1 MSKLQLNLAD
11 LKLSEADY
19 AGSGPN
25 RPQQFRDEDIAVIG
39 IACKIAGSGDAGQ
52 FWESLREGRDAIRPF
67 PEARKKNLQELYHAG
82 YLDENTAMF
91 EGGYL
96 DEVDVFDYSF
106 FHLSPNEANL
116 MDPNQRMFLQTAW
129 TAIEDAGYGGG
140 RLAGSSTGVYV
151 GFGSDMGEE
160 YKRLIAELS
169 PASLN
174 ASIPGNIHSM
184 IASRIA
190 YLLDLKGP
198 SMLVDT
204 ACSSSLVAV
213 HLACRALRQGECDFA
228 VAGGVKLSLLPVKQ
242 GSGGGLGVGSSDDRT
257 RTFDDKSD
265 GTGGGEGV
273 VAVLLKPLKRAVR
286 DRDHIYAVVKGSA
299 VNNDGTS
306 AGITSPNSL
315 AQEDV
320 LARAWAD
327 AGIHPE
333 RLEYIEAHGTG
344 TKLGDPVEIDG
355 IRKAFRRYTGRKQF
369 CGIGSVKTNIGHLD
383 HCAGIAGFLKAV
395 LSLKHKELPASLHF
409 TEPNARIAFMDSPV
423 YVNERLRVW
432 ESGGAPRLCGVSSF
446 GLSGTN
452 CHVVLEEAPLTADT
466 VLNTTAPE
474 DSGELTGELALF
486 SLSARSETALS
497 AYLEAYRSY
506 LQDEENRHS
515 LRDLCYTANTGRGHY
530 ACRAAVLCSSRG
542 ELAQKLAQ
550 LQESLHGGGSL
561 LSGEIAPGV
570 YYGRHRTVSL
580 RKEKEA
586 GDLTVDEQ
594 RELSRESEA
603 VLQQQTEYD
612 RKLMQTGRLY
622 VAGADIAWE
631 RLYENE
637 ARYRVPA
644 PVYPFERHHCWVVPD
659 EGAATGKSRK
669 PAQAASLHPLLDQRL
684 AETENQAIFVTS
696 FSVERHW
703 VLSEHVVAGRSIV
716 PGTAYLE
723 MVQAALQACGRS
735 GEALELRDILFV
747 SPLIVDQGET
757 REVQT
762 ILRWEEEEIEF
773 TVLSCG
779 EPPGPAEERSWIR
792 HAQGKASYSTGSGR
806 SVNMDEL
813 RSQCRVQ
820 EITIAED
827 AEDGAGAFEFGPRWN
842 ALRRIEAGTDRVLA
856 ELSLSRPFRAD
867 LEQYRLHPAL
877 LDAAVGVT
885 SQSLGTGLFLPLT
898 YRKLRIY
905 DSLPEHF
912 YSYAVKKQ
920 GSKQN
925 GELLTVDVLIMDD
938 TGRLLLEIEDYT
950 VKRVRAGEVQAGPPA
965 EDRLYHRIAWTSVDS
980 EQGAAKISASA
991 RIWPQAQAVIMF
1003 TDESPLAASL
1013 VRRLRG
1019 EGQQVIEVKRGEGFA
1034 RLGGGTYICGGSK
1047 AEFARL
1053 FAEEECMRPGTL
1065 LYLWG
1070 ADPWVSDESLL
1081 LTFLHLTQAVTG
1093 KLNAELL
1100 VIARSAYEVTGTETL
1115 IMPEHAALYGLAKV
1129 AQQEDSGLACRCID
1143 VDGTAEPED
1152 VLAAMAMGDSPY
1164 LLALRDG
1171 KCYAEELQW
1180 TEPGEPAD
1188 SGESAG
1194 AGLTVRDGG
1203 VYVITG
1209 GTGGLALEV
1218 GKRLASRASVHLAF
1232 IARTALP
1239 PKEAWATADAADTD
1253 PRAFRSIQAY
1263 LAMESAGAVVE
1274 YIQADM
1280 ADEESLDRFFTGL
1293 RHKAGGIHG
1302 VIHAAGNAGAGVFA
1316 LKEDEGFCQVLL
1328 PKIQGTRILDKL
1340 TEQDDL
1346 DFLLLFSS
1354 VSSVFG
1360 GPGQSDYTAA
1370 NAFMDAYAEHRNR
1383 SGKKTIAI
1391 EWASWSETG
1400 MAVDYKVDLN
1410 SSWFRGLRTGE
1421 ALDALE
1427 EILKHPAPRMMVGR
1441 LNYTQAAQLEA
1452 AMPVGLSAGIRSALG
1467 RYRNRRSGPKSGT
1480 PQRRSFSIQGRG
1492 SGIYSDSER
1501 TIAGIWA
1508 EVLGHEQVNLYDNFY
1523 ELGGDSLLAGKI
1535 VAMMN
1540 NTLTKKTEIGDLFR
1554 YLTVEEL
1561 AGYVDDGAPAWSRP
1575 AAGAEPPQTGLP
1587 AQETALEPAG
1597 NREYYLATSAQRQF
1611 YLIRQMAGES
1621 TLNNLCSAMILSG
1634 PLDVERLENALQQVV
1649 KRQSSLRTSF
1659 EMQGEEL
1666 VQKVLKE
1673 APFELE
1679 FADADNREY
1688 REYIR
1693 EFVRPFDLNAAPL
1706 FRARLIRVSAERH
1719 LFMLDVDHIIAD
1731 GASIGILLSDIIQLY
1746 SGQELPELPV
1756 QYTDYALWLN
1766 ERLQGAELDRQ
1777 EQYWLNLFHDEW
1789 PVLEL
1794 PTDSPRPPEMNYA
1807 GDVYN
1812 LELGEEV
1819 TAKVK
1824 TAASGSGVTLFMLLF
1839 AAYAVLL
1846 AKYANKEELV
1856 IGTPSAGRERKETEP
1871 LVGLFI
1877 NTLALRSAPS
1887 GGKRFADYL
1896 QEVKALA
1903 LEAYEHAEYPHGML
1917 LQKLHLER
1925 DASRN
1930 LLFDVQFISQNFAG
1944 EPLSVDQLQ
1953 FEPMEAKV
1961 EAVHVDLTLIW
1972 YERDGRLR
1980 FRFEY
1985 ATQLFTERTIARL
1998 GVYFEHLLGE
2008 IISDPSR
2015 PIGQI
2020 SLVPGQQQE
2029 ELLTEMKGIPIA
2041 VPQHMLVHQLFERQ
2055 AEAAPDNIA
2064 VICGG
2069 RSFTYKELNDR
2080 ANSLACALRSF
2091 GLAPDDRVGLLVERT
2106 VDRIASMLA
2115 VMKAGAAYVPMEPE
2129 YPQERLAYIINDSGM
2144 ALLMAP
2150 SHLSGAVAFEGP
2162 VIDITDESLYT
2173 GGPAQ
2178 PECHT
2183 APHNLAYILYTSGST
2198 GMPKGVMVEHRN
2210 VVHYISSFRHEFTLS
2225 GSDVILQQASY
2236 AFDVSVEEIFPI
2248 LSAGGRIVIIQPE
2261 ELLDIRRLQA
2271 LIREHRV
2278 TLLSTS
2284 PFVLNELNQ
2293 LPPLDSVRIFISGGD
2308 VLKGDYVSSLIR
2320 YAQVYN
2326 TYGPTEGTVCAAY
2339 YRVEAAEPRPLPI
2352 GRPIANTAVYI
2363 MNASLEPQPPGV
2375 PGEICIAG
2383 GGVARGYLNQPALT
2397 NRQFILH
2404 PWKPGERL
2412 YKSGDL
2418 GRYLPDG
2425 SLQFLGRIDQ
2435 QLKIRGYRIEPGEIE
2450 AALLRHPSV
2459 TDSIVTGYSG
2469 ITGTTEIAAYYV
2481 SDREVQATEWKDCL
2495 KTALPEYMI
2504 PGVYIRMAAL
2514 PLTANGKVN
2523 RRELPLPDRGA
2534 SAGLNPAEPSTPTE
2548 QKLVQMWSETLQKEG
2563 IGTTDDFFL
2572 LGGQSLLAMKLLYLI
2587 NKEWQVE
2594 MGLRDFFRASTV
2606 RGLAAWI
2613 ENAGGLAG
2621 PEAPDNRDGLATP
2634 FNLRGG
2640 PPLRTKIIR
2649 TGAGKHVLY
2658 MDMHHIITDGLS
2670 QDIIMSEFAELY
2682 AGRELPELPL
2692 QYKDYASW
2700 QRSLAAGGQYR
2711 EQEQF
2716 WLGQFAEPVRELR
2729 LPLDYPRPLSRKG
2742 EGGAVSLRLGFDTA
2756 SRLKRFAIEQD
2767 TTVFMLLFAIYNILL
2782 GKISGQEDI
2791 VVGVPVSGR
2800 SHASLNPIVG
2810 MFVNTL
2816 AIRNRPKSGL
2826 SAAEFVREVKERFLL
2841 AYTHQD
2847 YPFEALVGKLNVS
2860 GEADRNPLFDTMFS
2874 FANEAMA
2881 AAIALPGLSIA
2892 PCETEYTGA
2901 QFDLTVVATM
2911 MKEDLE
2917 LRFQYDT
2924 ELFKAETV
2932 QSLTRDFL
2940 VVLEAVLSGPAI
2952 TIGEILLDNGPANE
2966 VAAAADAGTMESIRE
2981 EDRCTAES
2989 AEIRQPADEHGTAA
3003 AAGWDW
3009 NKLELPLDKPVHILF
3024 EEQAEATPES
3034 VALIYAGQVMTYREL
3049 NRRANLVAHT
3059 LLELGTRREQIVAIV
3074 MERSFEV
3081 MIGMLG
3087 ILKAG
3092 AAFLPIHHEDPAER
3106 IHSVL
3111 ADTGAELVLTH
3122 RSCRGDWLDDRIQAL
3137 EVDILCGQDQDY
3149 GNPGLLITP
3158 ADLAYMITTSG
3169 STGKPK
3175 GVLIE
3180 HGAFTSRVVWV
3191 WKQLALTGTDTLL
3204 SKGSYTFDAS
3214 LLELFGGF
3222 VCGGRLVLLEAGYEK
3237 DARLI
3242 IDAIEEHGVTA
3253 TFFLPTA
3260 MSMFLA
3266 GLSPGASGR
3275 VASLRSVMV
3284 GGEQLM
3290 QEQAREFFIKVPG
3303 ASLINLYGPTE
3314 ACIFATAYNCSPQ
3327 ALDKRIPIGY
3337 PVGSTQAYI
3346 LDDALRIV
3354 PDGQTGELC
3363 LSGPELARGYWNRD
3377 ELNAEKFIASP
3388 FAPGE
3393 RLYRTGDL
3401 AQRLPG
3407 GEILCL
3413 GRTDNMVKIKGY
3425 RIEPGEIED
3434 CLLQHPAIGQAAVID
3449 CTDDHGHKYLA
3460 AYLLTQADCT
3470 VKELREFLK
3479 RSLPEYMVPAKFF
3492 ALERVPFTS
3501 GGKLDRKAIR
3511 SMGAELPSGQ
3521 IFVEP
3526 AGAIELKLAALWA
3539 ELFRG
3544 GAIGAEDHFFELGG
3558 DSLMAYRWSF
3568 LIEKLFGVEVRLHD
3582 FFRFPTLRSMA
3593 EHLAERMNSAET
3605 SVEDLAASQ
3614 AHSFSAPIPKAPAS
3628 PYYPA
3633 SSAQMRLFIL
3643 HELNKE
3649 DLSYNL
3655 PGAMLLE
3662 GSPDWGRVERTLNRL
3677 IRRHESLR
3685 TSFDVIDG
3693 VIVQNIHDSFAL
3705 PVEYMETD
3713 ETDIG
3718 NILTGKARLQR
3729 TDKPGKSHALSS
3741 VKIEKSERRRRGD

>member
-1 MSKLQLNLAD
+1 MSNLQLNLAD
-11 LKLSEADY
+11 LKLSESDF

-25 RPQQFRDEDIAVIG
+25 RPQQLRDEDIAVIG

-52 FWESLREGRDAIRPF
+52 FWESLREGKDAIRPF
-67 PEARKKNLQELYHAG
+67 PASRKKNLQELYRAG
-82 YLDENTAMF
+82 YLDDTTTMF
-91 EGGYL
+91 DGGYL

-228 VAGGVKLSLLPVKQ
+228 LAGGIKLSLLPVKQ

-257 RTFDDKSD
+257 RTFDEHSD

-273 VAVLLKPLKRAVR
+273 VAILLKPLKQAVR
-286 DRDHIYAVVKGSA
+286 DRDHIYALVKGSA

-344 TKLGDPVEIDG
+344 TKLGDPVEIEG
-355 IRKAFRRYTGRKQF
+355 LRNAFGRYTSRKQF
-369 CGIGSVKTNIGHLD
+369 CGIGSLKTNVGHLD

-395 LSLKHKELPASLHF
+395 LSLKHNELPASLHF
-409 TEPNARIAFMDSPV
+409 TAPNARISFPDSPV

-432 ESGGAPRLCGVSSF
+432 ESGDAPRLCGVSSF

-452 CHVVLEEAPLTADT
+452 CHVVLEEAPHAADT
-466 VLNTTAPE
+466 VLNAAEP
-474 DSGELTGELALF
+474 DDTGELALF
-486 SLSARSETALS
+486 SLSARSEAALS
-497 AYLEAYRSY
+497 AYLGAYQSY
-506 LQDEENRHS
+506 LHEENRYT

-530 ACRAAVLCSSRG
+530 ACRAAVLCSSRE
-542 ELAQKLAQ
+542 ELGQKLAQ
-550 LQESLHGGGSL
+550 LQESLHSGGMPT
-561 LSGEIAPGV
+561 GEIAPGV
-570 YYGRHRTVSL
+570 FYGCHWMISS

-594 RELSRESEA
+594 RELSRKSEA
-603 VLQQQTEYD
+603 VLLQQMEYEQ
-612 RKLMQTGRLY
+612 KLMQASRLY
-622 VAGADIAWE
+622 VAGADIPWE
-631 RLYENE
+631 RLHENE
-637 ARYRVPA
+637 ACFRVPA

-659 EGAATGKSRK
+659 EAAAAGKNVKS
-669 PAQAASLHPLLDQRL
+669 AQAASLHPLLDQCL

-723 MVQAALQACGRS
+723 MVQAALQACGHS

-747 SPLIVDQGET
+747 SPLIVEPDEI

-762 ILRWEEEEIEF
+762 VLRWEEEEVEF
-773 TVLSCG
+773 AVLSRG
-779 EPPGPAEERSWIR
+779 EPAGLEEERGWVR
-792 HAQGKASYSTGSGR
+792 HAQGKASFGPDGGR
-806 SVNMDEL
+806 TVDLAKL
-813 RSQCRVQ
+813 RSQCQVQ
-820 EITIAED
+820 EIAVAENT
-827 AEDGAGAFEFGPRWN
+827 EDTAGAFDFGLRWN
-842 ALRRIEAGTDRVLA
+842 SLRKIEAGEDRVLA
-856 ELSLSRPFRAD
+856 ELSLSHPFHAD

-898 YRKLRIY
+898 YRRLRIY

-920 GSKQN
+920 EAKEN
-925 GELLTVDVLIMDD
+925 GELLTVDVLILDD
-938 TGRLLLEIEDYT
+938 QGRVLLEIEDYT
-950 VKRVRAGEVQAGPPA
+950 VKRVRAGEVQAGPSA
-965 EDRLYHRIAWTSVDS
+965 EERLYHRIAWISVEGS
-980 EQGAAKISASA
+980 SGAAKPSLPAQL
-991 RIWPQAQAVIMF
+991 WPQEQAIIMF
-1003 TDESPLAASL
+1003 TDNSPLAQSMARS
-1013 VRRLRG
+1013 LRG
-1019 EGQQVIEVKRGEGFA
+1019 ENRRVIEVKRGRRFA
-1034 RLGGGTYICGGSK
+1034 RLDSDTYICGGSK
-1047 AEFARL
+1047 GEFAKL
-1053 FAEEECMRPGTL
+1053 FEEEECMHSGLL

-1070 ADPWVSDESLL
+1070 ADPCVSDESLL
-1081 LTFLHLTQAVTG
+1081 LTFLHLAQAVTG
-1093 KLNAELL
+1093 KLNSSL
-1100 VIARSAYEVTGTETL
+1100 VVVARSAYEVTGTEML

-1129 AQQEDSGLACRCID
+1129 IGQEDAGLNCRCID
-1143 VDGTAEPED
+1143 VDEMTEPEE
-1152 VLAAMAMGDSPY
+1152 VLAAMAMVDRPY

-1171 KCYAEELQW
+1171 KGYAEELQW
-1180 TEPGEPAD
+1180 ADPGESLD
-1188 SGESAG
+1188 TE
-1194 AGLTVRDGG
+1194 LIVRDGG

-1218 GKRLASRASVHLAF
+1218 GKWLASRTGVHLAF
-1232 IARTALP
+1232 IAQTALP
-1239 PKEAWATADAADTD
+1239 PKEAWATAAAADTA
-1253 PRAFRSIQAY
+1253 PRAFRSIKAF
-1263 LAMESAGAVVE
+1263 LAMEANGAVVD
-1274 YIQADM
+1274 YIQADIS
-1280 ADEESLDRFFTGL
+1280 DEESMNRIFTNL
-1293 RHKAGGIHG
+1293 RYQGGGIHG
-1302 VIHAAGNAGAGVFA
+1302 VIHAAGKAGAGVFA
-1316 LKEDEGFCQVLL
+1316 LKEDEGFCKLLL

-1340 TEQDDL
+1340 TEQDNL
-1346 DFLLLFSS
+1346 DFLMLFSS

-1370 NAFMDAYAEHRNR
+1370 NAFMDAYAELRNR

-1400 MAVDYKVDLN
+1400 MAVDYNLDL
-1410 SSWFRGLRTGE
+1410 SSTWFKGLRTGE

-1441 LNYTQAAQLEA
+1441 LNYALAARLEA
-1452 AMPVGLSAGIRSALG
+1452 AMPTGLSAEIRSALG
-1467 RYRNRRSGPKSGT
+1467 RYRYRRSGQKTGT
-1480 PQRRSFSIQGRG
+1480 MQRRSFSIRGRE
-1492 SGIYSDSER
+1492 SGTYSDSER

-1523 ELGGDSLLAGKI
+1523 DLGGDSLLAGKI
-1535 VAMMN
+1535 ISMMN
-1540 NTLTKKTEIGDLFR
+1540 NTLDKKTEISDLFR

-1561 AGYVDDGAPAWSRP
+1561 AEYVDEGAADWSRP
-1575 AAGAEPPQTGLP
+1575 ITGADLPQTWGP
-1587 AQETALEPAG
+1587 AQEAVLGPAG
-1597 NREYYLATSAQRQF
+1597 VREYYPATSAQRQF
-1611 YLIRQMAGES
+1611 FLIRQMAGES
-1621 TLNNLCSAMILSG
+1621 TLNNLCSVMILSG
-1634 PLDVERLENALQQVV
+1634 PLQVERLENALQRVIQ
-1649 KRQSSLRTSF
+1649 RQSSLRTSF
-1659 EMQGEEL
+1659 ELQGEEL
-1666 VQKVLKE
+1666 VQKVRNE
-1673 APFELE
+1673 VEFELG

-1688 REYIR
+1688 KDYIS
-1693 EFVRPFDLNAAPL
+1693 EFVRPFDLGVAPL
-1706 FRARLIRVSAERH
+1706 FRARLVKISAERH

-1746 SGQELPELPV
+1746 SGQDLPGLPV
-1756 QYTDYALWLN
+1756 QYTDYAFWLN
-1766 ERLQGAELDRQ
+1766 ERLQGAELNRQ
-1777 EQYWLNLFHDEW
+1777 EQYWLNQFRTEW

-1794 PTDSPRPPEMNYA
+1794 PTDSPRPPEMNFA

-1819 TAKVK
+1819 TAKIK
-1824 TAASGSGVTLFMLLF
+1824 NAASRSGVTLFMLLF

-1846 AKYANKEELV
+1846 SKYANKEELV
-1856 IGTPSAGRERKETEP
+1856 IGTPSAGREQKETER
-1871 LVGLFI
+1871 LIGLFI
-1877 NTLALRSAPS
+1877 NTLALRSMPS
-1887 GGKRFADYL
+1887 CDKRFEDYL
-1896 QEVKALA
+1896 QEVKTLA
-1903 LEAYEHAEYPHGML
+1903 LEAYEHADYPHGML
-1917 LQKLHLER
+1917 LQQLHLER
-1925 DASRN
+1925 DSSRN
-1930 LLFDVQFISQNFAG
+1930 LLFDVQFISQNFTG
-1944 EPLSVDQLQ
+1944 EALSADQLQ
-1953 FEPMEAKV
+1953 FEPLEAKV

-1972 YERDGRLR
+1972 FERAGRLC

-1985 ATQLFTERTIARL
+1985 ATQLFTESTIARL
-1998 GVYFEHLLGE
+1998 GSYFEHLLDE

-2020 SLVPGQQQE
+2020 SLVSGKQQE
-2029 ELLTEMKGIPIA
+2029 QLITECSGAPIP
-2041 VPQHMLVHQLFERQ
+2041 VPQHLLIHQLFEQQ
-2055 AEAAPDNIA
+2055 AAAVPGNIA

-2069 RSFTYKELNDR
+2069 RSFTYKELNER
-2080 ANSLACALRSF
+2080 ANHLACALGKF
-2091 GLAPDDRVGLLVERT
+2091 GLSPDDRVGLLVERT

-2115 VMKAGAAYVPMEPE
+2115 VMKAGAAYVPMEPG
-2129 YPQERLAYIINDSGM
+2129 YPQERLAFIIQDSGM
-2144 ALLMAP
+2144 SLLMA
-2150 SHLSGAVAFEGP
+2150 SSNLSGIVAYKGP
-2162 VIDITDESLYT
+2162 VIDITDETLYT
-2173 GGPAQ
+2173 GEASQ
-2178 PECHT
+2178 PGCHT

-2198 GMPKGVMVEHRN
+2198 GKPKGVMVEHRN
-2210 VVHYISSFRHEFTLS
+2210 VVHYISSFRHEFSLS

-2236 AFDVSVEEIFPI
+2236 AFDVSVEEIFPV
-2248 LSAGGRIVIIQPE
+2248 LAAGGRIVIVQQE
-2261 ELLDIRRLQA
+2261 ELLDILRLQT

-2293 LPPLDSVRIFISGGD
+2293 LPPLDSVRVFISGGD
-2308 VLKGDYVSSLIR
+2308 VLKGDYVSSLVR

-2326 TYGPTEGTVCAAY
+2326 TYGPTEATVCAAY
-2339 YRVEAAEPRPLPI
+2339 YRVEAVQSRPLPI

-2363 MNASLEPQPPGV
+2363 MNASLELQPPGV

-2383 GGVARGYLNQPALT
+2383 RGVARGYLNQPALT
-2397 NRQFILH
+2397 NRQFLPH
-2404 PWKPGERL
+2404 PWIPGERL

-2418 GRYLPDG
+2418 GRYLPG
-2425 SLQFLGRIDQ
+2425 GNLQFLGRMDQ
-2435 QLKIRGYRIEPGEIE
+2435 QLKVRGYRIEPGEIE
-2450 AALLRHPSV
+2450 AALQRHPV
-2459 TDSIVTGYSG
+2459 ITDSIVTGYSG
-2469 ITGTTEIAAYYV
+2469 PSGTLELAAYYV
-2481 SDREVQATEWKDCL
+2481 SDREIPAPEWKAFL
-2495 KTALPEYMI
+2495 KTVLPEYML
-2504 PGVYIRMAAL
+2504 PGVYIRMPAL
-2514 PLTANGKVN
+2514 PLTENGKVN
-2523 RRELPLPDRGA
+2523 RRELPLPDSRSPA
-2534 SAGLNPAEPSTPTE
+2534 SLHPVEPSTPTE
-2548 QKLVQMWSETLQKEG
+2548 HRLVQLWSETLQKEG
-2563 IGTTDDFFL
+2563 IGTSDDFFL
-2572 LGGQSLLAMKLLYLI
+2572 LGGQSLLAMKLLHLI

-2606 RGLAAWI
+2606 KGQAAWI
-2613 ENAGGLAG
+2613 ENTGGLAG
-2621 PEAPDNRDGLATP
+2621 TEASDHLNGLVTP
-2634 FNLRGG
+2634 FNLREG
-2640 PPLRTKIIR
+2640 PPLRVKIIK
-2649 TGAGKHVLY
+2649 TGEGQHVLY
-2658 MDMHHIITDGLS
+2658 MDLHHIITDGLS
-2670 QDIIMSEFAELY
+2670 QNIIMSEFAELY
-2682 AGRELPELPL
+2682 AGKELPELPL
-2692 QYKDYASW
+2692 QYKDYANW
-2700 QRSLAAGGQYR
+2700 QRSLTGGELYR

-2716 WLGQFAEPVRELR
+2716 WLSQFEEPIPELR
-2729 LPLDYPRPLSRKG
+2729 LPLDSPRPLRRKG
-2742 EGGAVSLRLGFDTA
+2742 EGRAVSLRIGFDTA
-2756 SRLKRFAIEQD
+2756 SRLKHFAIGQD
-2767 TTVFMLLFAIYNILL
+2767 TTVFMVLFAVYNILL
-2782 GKISGQEDI
+2782 GNISRQEDI

-2810 MFVNTL
+2810 MFVNTI
-2816 AIRNRPKSGL
+2816 AIRNRPKSGMI
-2826 SAAEFVREVKERFLL
+2826 ATDFVREVKEHFLL

-2847 YPFEALVGKLNVS
+2847 YPFEELVSKLNVS

-2874 FANEAMA
+2874 FANESMA
-2881 AAIALPGLSIA
+2881 AAIELPGVSIA

-2901 QFDLTVVATM
+2901 QFDLTVAATM

-2917 LRFQYDT
+2917 LLFQYDT

-2932 QSLTRDFL
+2932 QSLSQDFL
-2940 VVLEAVLSGPAI
+2940 AVLEAVLYKPTL
-2952 TIGEILLDNGPANE
+2952 TIGEILMDKGQVNE
-2966 VAAAADAGTMESIRE
+2966 IAVAAEAGTSVKARVEPP
-2981 EDRCTAES
+2981 CTADS
-2989 AEIRQPADEHGTAA
+2989 TGISPSADEHEPAA
-3003 AAGWDW
+3003 VMEWDW
-3009 NKLELPLDKPVHILF
+3009 NKPELPLDKPVHLLF
-3024 EEQAEATPES
+3024 EEQAEATPEN
-3034 VALIYAGQVMTYREL
+3034 VALIYAGQSMTYEEL
-3049 NRRANLVAHT
+3049 NRKSNLVAHT
-3059 LLELGTRREQIVAIV
+3059 LLELGIGREQIVAIV
-3074 MERSFEV
+3074 MKRSFEV

-3106 IHSVL
+3106 IQLLL

-3122 RSCRGDWLDDRIQAL
+3122 RSCRGEWMNERIRVL
-3137 EVDILCGQDQDY
+3137 EIDILCEQDQDCA
-3149 GNPGLLITP
+3149 NPGLQIAP
-3158 ADLAYMITTSG
+3158 VDLAYMITTSG

-3191 WKQLALTGTDTLL
+3191 WKHLALSRTDTLL

-3222 VCGGRLVLLEAGYEK
+3222 VCGGKLVLLEAGYEK
-3237 DARLI
+3237 DARHI
-3242 IDAIEEHGVTA
+3242 IEAIEENKVTA

-3266 GLSPGASGR
+3266 GLSPGTSGR
-3275 VASLRSVMV
+3275 VASLHSVMV
-3284 GGEQLM
+3284 GGEPLM
-3290 QEQAREFFIKVPG
+3290 QEQAREFFAKVPG

-3314 ACIFATAYNCSPQ
+3314 SCIFATAFRCSPYE
-3327 ALDKRIPIGY
+3327 LDKRIPIGY

-3363 LSGPELARGYWNRD
+3363 LSGPELARGYWNRE

-3388 FAPGE
+3388 FAEGE

-3407 GEILCL
+3407 GAILCL

-3434 CLLQHPAIGQAAVID
+3434 YLLQHPAVGQAAVID
-3449 CTDDHGHKYLA
+3449 CTDDQGYKYLA
-3460 AYLLTQADCT
+3460 AYLLTQGNCT
-3470 VKELREFLK
+3470 VKALRTFLK
-3479 RSLPEYMVPAKFF
+3479 RYLPEYMVPAKFF
-3492 ALERVPFTS
+3492 SLEHVPFTS

-3511 SMGAELPSGQ
+3511 SMGTELPSGQ
-3521 IFVEP
+3521 IFVAP
-3526 AGAIELKLAALWA
+3526 SGAIQLELASLWT

-3544 GAIGAEDHFFELGG
+3544 VSIGAEDHFFELGG
-3558 DSLMAYRWSF
+3558 DSLMAYRLSF
-3568 LIEKLFGVEVRLHD
+3568 QIQQRFEIEIRLQD
-3582 FFRFPTLRSMA
+3582 FFRFPILRGMA
-3593 EHLAERMNSAET
+3593 EYLADRMNSAELP
-3605 SVEDLAASQ
+3605 VQGLAALQSN
-3614 AHSFSAPIPKAPAS
+3614 AFSAPIPKAPVNV
-3628 PYYPA
+3628 YYPA
-3633 SSAQMRLFIL
+3633 SSAQIRLFIL
-3643 HELNKE
+3643 HELNRE

-3655 PGAMLLE
+3655 PGALLLG
-3662 GSPDWGRVERTLNRL
+3662 GSPDWNKVERTLNRL

-3685 TSFDVIDG
+3685 TSFEVIEG
-3693 VIVQNIHDSFAL
+3693 VIVQNIHDSPAL
-3705 PVEYMETD
+3705 SIEYLETG
-3713 ETDIG
+3713 ETDIR
-3718 NILTGKARLQR
+3718 NILAGNAQLHK
-3729 TDKPGKSHALSS
+3729 TDKTGKSHALSS
-3741 VKIEKSERRRRGD
+3741 VKIQKSERRRRGD